1 MTKSKHR
8 YWVDQLH
15 AISSELSKLAIACD
29 IDFFRPDAAARI
41 LRNDETICGRSNPKA
56 FEQIRHHL
64 MALYPL
70 EERTIERLGAE
81 ETQEILDEIRNAI
94 SKLRNAGRA
103 GSAPYG
109 DD

>member
-1 MTKSKHR
+1 MSKSKHR

-29 IDFFRPDAAARI
+29 IDFYLPDAAARI
-41 LRNDETICGRSNPKA
+41 LNNDQTICGRSNPRA

-70 EERTIERLGAE
+70 EGRAIERLGAA
-81 ETQEILDEIRNAI
+81 ETQEILDEIRVAI
-94 SKLRNAGRA
+94 DKLNNAGR
-103 GSAPYG
+103 SDSEP
-109 DD
+109 DDD